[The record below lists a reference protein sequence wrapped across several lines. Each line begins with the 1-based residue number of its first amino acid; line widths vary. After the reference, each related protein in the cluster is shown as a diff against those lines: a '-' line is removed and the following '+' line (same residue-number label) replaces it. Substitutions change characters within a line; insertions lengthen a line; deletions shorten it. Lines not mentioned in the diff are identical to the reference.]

1 LASPEDVFD
10 DFDSG
15 ESINLLQ
22 YERGPTPCPSGL
34 QLQLSARRAARRELW
49 WFYTRMRGRVPAV
62 GEAPPRTVAAASRI
76 AGRLSDL
83 LPEHRGAFVVRYA
96 RRLWPVRLI
105 RRFGGLTSIV
115 VRFAA
120 MRRQR
125 GPGETLAQ
133 AEEAVVTELLADIA
147 AAGRPLDPTQRE
159 GVVIDRAKTLR
170 RLQRAAQNYVRS
182 AELAYFAAR
191 GGGPCIVPLRSRE
204 GA

>member
-1 LASPEDVFD
+1 MASPEDAFD

-62 GEAPPRTVAAASRI
+62 GEAPPRAVAAASRI

-83 LPEHRGAFVVRYA
+83 QPEHRGAFVVRYA

-147 AAGRPLDPTQRE
+147 AAGRPLDPTQRDR
-159 GVVIDRAKTLR
+159 VVIDRAKTLR

-182 AELAYFAAR
+182 AELAYFGAR
-191 GGGPCIVPLRSRE
+191 GGGPCIVPTSRE

>member
-15 ESINLLQ
+15 ESINLLA

-49 WFYTRMRGRVPAV
+49 WFYAQMRGRVPAV
-62 GEAPPRTVAAASRI
+62 GEAPPRAVAAASRI
-76 AGRLSDL
+76 AGWLSDL
-83 LPEHRGAFVVRYA
+83 LPEHRGAFVVRYD

-115 VRFAA
+115 VRFGA

-125 GPGETLAQ
+125 APRETLAR
-133 AEEAVVTELLADIA
+133 AEQAVVTELLADIVE
-147 AAGRPLDPTQRE
+147 AGRPLDPTQRQ
-159 GVVIDRAKTLR
+159 GAVIHRAKNLR
-170 RLQRAAQNYVRS
+170 NLQRAAQNYVRS
-182 AELAYFAAR
+182 AELAYFGAR
-191 GGGPCIVPLRSRE
+191 GGGPCVVPASRE